1 MQLILGALI
10 ITPCKKRR
18 QSISAA
24 SWLALLT
31 FLFSNSCSCYVFSD
45 CPKHGIKG
53 GTEKMAKNVFG
64 NGNTFNFLFYLFLI
78 DLKFLMRFWVFSPS
92 SPSVCARRLHFW
104 CLHSLKVGWGK
115 IRFAQ
120 NFPGGLKRSLCASG
134 RHFKQHVLM
143 LPFFSVFSEIRE
155 FPSWE
160 RLEGLFCSVLYFI
173 RS

>member
-31 FLFSNSCSCYVFSD
+31 FLSSNSCSCYLFSD

-53 GTEKMAKNVFG
+53 GTKKMAKNVFE
-64 NGNTFNFLFYLFLI
+64 TEIHLI
-78 DLKFLMRFWVFSPS
+78 SCFICFSLTQSFSRGSPPPPS
-92 SPSVCARRLHFW
+92 HSVCARRLHFW

-115 IRFAQ
+115 IRFGQ
-120 NFPGGLKRSLCASG
+120 NFPGRLKRSLCASG

-143 LPFFSVFSEIRE
+143 LSFFSVISEIRE

-160 RLEGLFCSVLYFI
+160 RLEGLFCSALYFI